1 MFLTYLNN
9 ASVKPAQMIDWI
21 ISFNTGVPI
30 ITYNNGSTHTF
41 SLLPSDTNRA
51 EIEVLM
57 LNVILSVN
65 LVGRWQTPDG
75 SFVLQSSLTVPIF
88 YLSDE
93 GLYRFHVTDWN
104 GEQELAI
111 EIAIS
116 VIGK

>member
-1 MFLTYLNN
+1 MD
-9 ASVKPAQMIDWI
+9 PH
-21 ISFNTGVPI
+21 
-30 ITYNNGSTHTF
+30 TH

-75 SFVLQSSLTVPIF
+75 SSVLQSSLTVPIF

-93 GLYRFHVTDWN
+93 GLYRFYVTDWN

-116 VIGK
+116 VIGKCICLLNTYICRITQ

>member
-1 MFLTYLNN
+1 
-9 ASVKPAQMIDWI
+9 
-21 ISFNTGVPI
+21 
-30 ITYNNGSTHTF
+30 
-41 SLLPSDTNRA
+41 
-51 EIEVLM
+51 M

-75 SFVLQSSLTVPIF
+75 SSVLQSSLTVSIF

-116 VIGK
+116 VIGKCLCLLIYIVLSEILGLK